1 MYVGQGCSRTSVRSS
16 NLPLKHFSNALA
28 SIQHSQSI
36 NLQPVSGSRTPSGT
50 HLQPVSGSR
59 TPSGTHLQ
67 PASGSR
73 TPSGTHLQPASGSR
87 TPSGTHLQ
95 PESGSRT
102 PSGTH
107 LQPASGSRT
116 PSGTHLQP
124 ASGSRTPSGT
134 HLQPASGSRT
144 PSGTHLQPASGSRT
158 PSGTHL
164 QPASGSRTP
173 SGTHLQPASGSRTP
187 SGTHL
192 QPASG
197 SRTPSGTHLQPA
209 SGSRTPSGT
218 HLQPVS
224 GSLTRLP
231 LSASSS
237 NRSDSHFAVRTTL
250 SSATDICQQAL
261 LPLQLSEKLR
271 LLTILFSKAA
281 CAQFSFPAVPPDFL
295 ALAANSMQHLHCAG
309 RSNIVYNLAYAFG
322 TLRRD
327 GTDTLLPVSRMPT
340 GLIEY
345 AVAFFCAS
353 SLQKVCLVSCMYIH
367 MGIYSFVLRF
377 PAIHIVHDIILGYE
391 GTKQWLTTMYS
402 QFGNKWANLHVG
414 PMWSVVPVGQGT
426 ITQLITPW
434 M

>member
-1 MYVGQGCSRTSVRSS
+1 MIILCLSLYTNNYFCTGSACRARVFK
-16 NLPLKHFSNALA
+16 NLRQKFKSPTEAEEHFSNALA

-36 NLQPVSGSRTPSGT
+36 NLQPVSGSRTPSGTHLQPASGSRTPSGT

-73 TPSGTHLQPASGSR
+73 TPSGTHLQP
-87 TPSGTHLQ
+87 L
-95 PESGSRT
+95 SGSRT

-158 PSGTHL
+158 PSGSHL
-164 QPASGSRTP
+164 QPLSGSRTP
-173 SGTHLQPASGSRTP
+173 SGSHLQPV
-187 SGTHL
+187 
-192 QPASG
+192 
-197 SRTPSGTHLQPA
+197 

-377 PAIHIVHDIILGYE
+377 PAIHIVHEYISYMTL
-391 GTKQWLTTMYS
+391 
-402 QFGNKWANLHVG
+402 F
-414 PMWSVVPVGQGT
+414 
-426 ITQLITPW
+426 
-434 M
+434 

>member
-1 MYVGQGCSRTSVRSS
+1 MIILCLSLYTNNTGSACRARVFK
-16 NLPLKHFSNALA
+16 NLRQKFKSPTEAEEHFSNALA

-36 NLQPVSGSRTPSGT
+36 NLQPV
-50 HLQPVSGSR
+50 
-59 TPSGTHLQ
+59 
-67 PASGSR
+67 
-73 TPSGTHLQPASGSR
+73 
-87 TPSGTHLQ
+87 
-95 PESGSRT
+95 SGSRT

-164 QPASGSRTP
+164 QPLSGSRTPSGSHLQPVSGSRTP
-173 SGTHLQPASGSRTP
+173 SGTHLQPVSGSRTP

-192 QPASG
+192 QPVSG
-197 SRTPSGTHLQPA
+197 SRTPSGTHLQPVSGSRTPSGTHLQPVSGSRTPSGSHLQPV

-261 LPLQLSEKLR
+261 LPLQLSKKLR

-391 GTKQWLTTMYS
+391 GTR
-402 QFGNKWANLHVG
+402 
-414 PMWSVVPVGQGT
+414 
-426 ITQLITPW
+426 
-434 M
+434 

>member
-1 MYVGQGCSRTSVRSS
+1 MIILCLSLYTNNYFCTGSACRARVFK
-16 NLPLKHFSNALA
+16 NLRQKFKSPTEAEEHFSNALA

-36 NLQPVSGSRTPSGT
+36 NLSGSRTPSGTHLQPVSGSRTPSGT

-67 PASGSR
+67 PLSGSR
-73 TPSGTHLQPASGSR
+73 TPSGTHLQPLSGSRTPSGSHLQPVSGSCTPSGTHLQPVSGSRTPSGSHLQPVSGSR

-95 PESGSRT
+95 PVSGSRT

-107 LQPASGSRT
+107 LQPVSGSRT

-124 ASGSRTPSGT
+124 VSGSRTPSGS
-134 HLQPASGSRT
+134 HLQPV
-144 PSGTHLQPASGSRT
+144 
-158 PSGTHL
+158 
-164 QPASGSRTP
+164 
-173 SGTHLQPASGSRTP
+173 
-187 SGTHL
+187 
-192 QPASG
+192 
-197 SRTPSGTHLQPA
+197 

-391 GTKQWLTTMYS
+391 GTR
-402 QFGNKWANLHVG
+402 
-414 PMWSVVPVGQGT
+414 
-426 ITQLITPW
+426 
-434 M
+434 